1 MSIRADTGDIL
12 IDAMANHLQAAG
24 QGVIG
29 TTLFVHRMPAELKQ
43 GLVIINNFGG
53 ARVDPYIPNYRRCR
67 FRLIARG
74 TSPSDAINRLNAVLP
89 TIDAIR
95 GQVVDNA
102 IEVKLLTRENDP
114 VAFPA
119 SLGSN
124 VLESTIALN
133 AVYALL

>member
-1 MSIRADTGDIL
+1 MSVTANTGDPL
-12 IDAMANHLQAAG
+12 VDAIANHLQTNN
-24 QGVIG
+24 QGTLG
-29 TTLFVHRMPAELKQ
+29 TNLFVHRMPAEVKQ

-74 TSPSDAINRLNAVLP
+74 TSPSDALGRINAVLP
-89 TIDAIR
+89 TLDAIT
-95 GQVVDNA
+95 GQTVDNA

-114 VAFPA
+114 AVFPS

-124 VLESTIALN
+124 VLEATIALN